1 VICTPHLG
9 ASTDEAQINVA
20 IAIAEQIVN
29 FLTKGEIKN
38 AVNFPSISAELLTVI
53 QPYLDL
59 AENLGKF
66 EAQLVKGAIKEVTVE
81 YSGEILNYNVAPI
94 TLSLLKGLLT
104 PILNENV
111 NYINAPVVAKERGI
125 RVVES
130 KSSEAKDYTSMI
142 ALTVKTSQEASYA
155 AGTIFGRQDSR
166 IVRINKFTVE
176 VIPEGHMLVVSN
188 YDKPGVIGN
197 LGTTMGTN
205 NVNIARLHLSREQ
218 VDKEALVV
226 LTTDTMVSE
235 DVLGKIR
242 SLPNIISVT
251 QLEM

>member
-1 VICTPHLG
+1 
-9 ASTDEAQINVA
+9 VA

-38 AVNFPSISAELLTVI
+38 AVNFPSVSAELLAVI
-53 QPYLDL
+53 QPYITL
-59 AENLGKF
+59 AEKMGTF
-66 EAQLVKGAIKEVTVE
+66 EAQLVKGGVNEVTVE
-81 YSGEILNYNVAPI
+81 YSGDVLNYNIAPI
-94 TLSLLKGLLT
+94 TISLLKGLLT

-111 NYINAPVVAKERGI
+111 NYINAPLIAKERGI

-130 KSSEAKDYTSMI
+130 KSSASKDYTSMI
-142 ALTVKTSQEASYA
+142 ALTVKTAREAAYA
-155 AGTIFGRQDSR
+155 AGTIFGRQDLR
-166 IVRINKFTVE
+166 IVRVNKFTVE

-197 LGTTMGTN
+197 LGTTLGKN

-218 VDKEALVV
+218 IDGEALVV
-226 LTTDTMVSE
+226 LTTDTMVHE
-235 DVLGKIR
+235 EALDKLR
-242 SLPNIISVT
+242 NLPNIISVT

>member
-1 VICTPHLG
+1 
-9 ASTDEAQINVA
+9 
-20 IAIAEQIVN
+20 
-29 FLTKGEIKN
+29 
-38 AVNFPSISAELLTVI
+38 
-53 QPYLDL
+53 
-59 AENLGKF
+59 
-66 EAQLVKGAIKEVTVE
+66 VE

-205 NVNIARLHLSREQ
+205 NVNIARLHLSREK

>member
-1 VICTPHLG
+1 
-9 ASTDEAQINVA
+9 
-20 IAIAEQIVN
+20 
-29 FLTKGEIKN
+29 
-38 AVNFPSISAELLTVI
+38 
-53 QPYLDL
+53 
-59 AENLGKF
+59 
-66 EAQLVKGAIKEVTVE
+66 
-81 YSGEILNYNVAPI
+81 
-94 TLSLLKGLLT
+94 
-104 PILNENV
+104 
-111 NYINAPVVAKERGI
+111 
-125 RVVES
+125 
-130 KSSEAKDYTSMI
+130 
-142 ALTVKTSQEASYA
+142 
-155 AGTIFGRQDSR
+155 
-166 IVRINKFTVE
+166 
-176 VIPEGHMLVVSN
+176 MLVVSN